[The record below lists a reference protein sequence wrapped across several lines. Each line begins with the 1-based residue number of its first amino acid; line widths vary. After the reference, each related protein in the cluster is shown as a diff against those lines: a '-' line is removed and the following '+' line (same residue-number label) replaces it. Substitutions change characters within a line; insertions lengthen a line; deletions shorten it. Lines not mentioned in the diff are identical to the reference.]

1 MPGEPSRPVV
11 LSAIAAALLVVSCS
25 LAGYYLS
32 SSQPAQTA
40 STTSQSRRRQ
50 TPYAPWLGHWERS
63 WVDDDKA
70 AWLLEQNGVPSLVRR
85 AILAIRSERRFEI
98 DEETGVLVV
107 HAKLIGGVW
116 RTMRCGDVDELS
128 VLGYSARSR
137 LECRRDLIV
146 ATSTTTDWEGV
157 VRSTEQRHTLRRREL
172 LVTTSGPGGAYDM
185 RMRKLADDGGRPGLL
200 PAFLSPPSLPEL
212 RRWARAA
219 WAPAGQWGA
228 ALASRLHSAQSEL
241 GAALAQARTHALA
254 RPAELLSDVVG
265 AVSTAADS
273 AVAATGEAAEKFV
286 REAEKVVSAAAADAR
301 ESWSRGVEDAREAAL
316 AHALALRARADRATS
331 ASAASAGRAV
341 HELRASLAALGV
353 SVGVGVCRLPLVR
366 CGAESR
372 AAAAAPAGAARPR
385 AAFFS

>member
-1 MPGEPSRPVV
+1 VV
-11 LSAIAAALLVVSCS
+11 LSAIAAALLAVSCS
-25 LAGYYLS
+25 LARYLS
-32 SSQPAQTA
+32 SRQPAQPA
-40 STTSQSRRRQ
+40 STTSPSRRRQ
-50 TPYAPWLGHWERS
+50 TPWLGHWERS

-70 AWLLEQNGVPSLVRR
+70 AWLLEQNSVPSLVRR

-98 DEETGVLVV
+98 DEATGVLVV

-157 VRSTEQRHTLRRREL
+157 SRSTEQRHTLRRDEL

-212 RRWARAA
+212 RRWVRAA
-219 WAPAGQWGA
+219 WAPAGPWGA
-228 ALASRLHSAQSEL
+228 ALASRLHSARSEL
-241 GAALAQARTHALA
+241 GAALAQARSHALA

-265 AVSTAADS
+265 AVSTAAE
-273 AVAATGEAAEKFV
+273 AAAATTGEAAEKV
-286 REAEKVVSAAAADAR
+286 VSEAEKVVS
-301 ESWSRGVEDAREAAL
+301 DAREAAL
-316 AHALALRARADRATS
+316 AHALALRARADRAAS
-331 ASAASAGRAV
+331 ASAVSAGRAV
-341 HELRASLAALGV
+341 HELQASLAALGV

-372 AAAAAPAGAARPR
+372 AAAPAPAGAAQPR